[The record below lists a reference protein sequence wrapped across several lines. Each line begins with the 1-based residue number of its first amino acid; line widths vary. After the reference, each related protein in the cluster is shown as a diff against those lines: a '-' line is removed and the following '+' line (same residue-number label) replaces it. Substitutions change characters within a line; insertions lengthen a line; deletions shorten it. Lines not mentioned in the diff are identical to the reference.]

1 MTTDTPS
8 TDGLGPKRAKA
19 LEFTKDPEIGTDTIK
34 LGKAMGITRNAAAGH
49 LRGLRDSGHLP
60 PSTRRRRR
68 RSSLAVAATAVA
80 AGPPTPPPADGSE
93 PPIDGIADQVE
104 QERVRFLAA
113 HEARKTQLQ
122 ALIDHHRLEQAR
134 HAGEA
139 TKAEELLQQVQAE
152 IKAVA
157 HVS

>member
-1 MTTDTPS
+1 MTNDTPS

-19 LEFTKDPEIGTDTIK
+19 LELTNNLEIGTDTIK
-34 LGKAMGITRNAAAGH
+34 LANAMGITRNAAAGH
-49 LRGLRDSGHLP
+49 IRGLRESGHLP

-68 RSSLAVAATAVA
+68 SAPAVATPSATA

-93 PPIDGIADQVE
+93 PPIDSIAVQVDE
-104 QERVRFLAA
+104 ERGRFLAA

-122 ALIDHHRLEQAR
+122 ALVEHHRAEQAR
-134 HAGEA
+134 HAAEA
-139 TKAEELLQQVQAE
+139 SKAEALLKQVDAE
-152 IKAVA
+152 IKAVT